1 MKKNSLYFLMI
12 LMVCFPWP
20 AWAETMYITENQDVL
35 IRGGKGNEFKI
46 LAIKKAHAPVELL
59 RDEGDYSYIRT
70 EGGIEGWVLSRYLTR
85 DLPGPLIIDKLNAEL
100 EKLRQAN
107 TNVSREFQQLQEQN
121 KSLETSSAALE
132 QKAQT
137 LERQYQ
143 DLKSASA
150 NVLQLKQA
158 HDRLKEEN
166 TQYARS
172 AAELAKKNE
181 QLQSN
186 RALLWYIAGAA
197 TLLIGVAIGMI
208 MQSLKHKKKKSFS
221 LISQL
226 KNQSVKVMIIKK
238 PF

>member
-1 MKKNSLYFLMI
+1 MLMKKSSLCFLVLFM
-12 LMVCFPWP
+12 LCLPCL
-20 AWAETMYITENQDVL
+20 AWAETRYITENQDVL

-221 LISQL
+221 
-226 KNQSVKVMIIKK
+226 
-238 PF
+238 F

>member
-1 MKKNSLYFLMI
+1 MKKNSLYFLV
-12 LMVCFPWP
+12 LFMVCFPCRV
-20 AWAETMYITENQDVL
+20 WAETMYITENQDVL

-59 RDEGDYSYIRT
+59 RNEGDYSYIRT

-221 LISQL
+221 
-226 KNQSVKVMIIKK
+226 
-238 PF
+238 F

>member
-1 MKKNSLYFLMI
+1 MVYYGQKYKIPSQGVKLMKKNSLCFLMI
-12 LMVCFPWP
+12 LMVYFPWP

-35 IRGGKGNEFKI
+35 IRGGKGNSFKI
-46 LAIKKAHAPVELL
+46 LAIKKAYAPVELL

-85 DLPGPLIIDKLNAEL
+85 DLPKPMIIDKLNAEI

-107 TNVSREFQQLQEQN
+107 TTLSQEFQQLQEQK
-121 KSLETSSAALE
+121 KSLESSSVALE
-132 QKAQT
+132 QKAT
-137 LERQYQ
+137 ALERQYK

-158 HDRLKEEN
+158 HDKLEQEN
-166 TQYARS
+166 EQYARS

-186 RALLWYIAGAA
+186 SALMWYIAGAA
-197 TLLIGVAIGMI
+197 TLLIGVAIGMF
-208 MQSLKHKKKKSFS
+208 MQSLKNKKKKSFS
-221 LISQL
+221 
-226 KNQSVKVMIIKK
+226 
-238 PF
+238 F

>member
-1 MKKNSLYFLMI
+1 
-12 LMVCFPWP
+12 
-20 AWAETMYITENQDVL
+20 VL
-35 IRGGKGNEFKI
+35 IRGGRGNEFKI
-46 LAIKKAHAPVELL
+46 LAIKKAHAPVELIK
-59 RDEGDYSYIRT
+59 DEGDYSLVRT

-85 DLPGPLIIDKLNAEL
+85 DLPSPLIIGQLNAEL

-107 TNVSREFQQLQEQN
+107 ANLSREFQQLQEQ
-121 KSLETSSAALE
+121 KKTLDSSSGSLE

-150 NVLQLKQA
+150 DVLQLKQA
-158 HDRLKEEN
+158 HDMLKEEN

-186 RALLWYIAGAA
+186 RALMWYSAGAA
-197 TLLIGVAIGMI
+197 TLLMGIAIGMF

-221 LISQL
+221 
-226 KNQSVKVMIIKK
+226 
-238 PF
+238 F

>member
-1 MKKNSLYFLMI
+1 MKKNSLYFLV
-12 LMVCFPWP
+12 LFMVCFPCRV
-20 AWAETMYITENQDVL
+20 WAETMYITENQDVL

-59 RDEGDYSYIRT
+59 RNEGDYSYIRT

-85 DLPGPLIIDKLNAEL
+85 DLPKPMIIEKLNAEL

-107 TNVSREFQQLQEQN
+107 TTLSQESQQLQQQ
-121 KSLETSSAALE
+121 KKALENSSATLE
-132 QKAQT
+132 QKTQA

-158 HDRLKEEN
+158 HDKLEQEN
-166 TQYARS
+166 EQYAQS

-186 RALLWYIAGAA
+186 SALMWYIAGAA
-197 TLLIGVAIGMI
+197 TLLIGVAIGMF
-208 MQSLKHKKKKSFS
+208 MQSLKNKKRKSFS
-221 LISQL
+221 
-226 KNQSVKVMIIKK
+226 
-238 PF
+238 F

>member
-1 MKKNSLYFLMI
+1 MVYYKKNFLPGVMLMKKSSLSFLVLFM
-12 LMVCFPWP
+12 LCLPCL
-20 AWAETMYITENQDVL
+20 AWAETRYITENQDVL

-85 DLPGPLIIDKLNAEL
+85 DLPSPLIIEKLTAEL

-107 TNVSREFQQLQEQN
+107 TNVSREFQQLQEQK
-121 KSLETSSAALE
+121 KSQETSAAALE

-221 LISQL
+221 
-226 KNQSVKVMIIKK
+226 
-238 PF
+238 F

>member
-1 MKKNSLYFLMI
+1 MKKNSLCFLVI
-12 LMVCFPWP
+12 LMVYFPWP

-59 RDEGDYSYIRT
+59 RNEGDYSYIRT

-85 DLPGPLIIDKLNAEL
+85 DLPKPMIIEKLNAEI

-107 TNVSREFQQLQEQN
+107 TTLGQEFQQLQEQ
-121 KSLETSSAALE
+121 KKTLENSSVAAE
-132 QKAQT
+132 QKAT
-137 LERQYQ
+137 ALERQYK

-158 HDRLKEEN
+158 HDKLEQEN
-166 TQYARS
+166 EQYARS

-186 RALLWYIAGAA
+186 SALMWYIAGAA
-197 TLLIGVAIGMI
+197 TLLIGVAIGMF
-208 MQSLKHKKKKSFS
+208 MQSLKNKKKKSFS
-221 LISQL
+221 
-226 KNQSVKVMIIKK
+226 
-238 PF
+238 F

>member
-1 MKKNSLYFLMI
+1 MLMKKSSLCFLVLFM
-12 LMVCFPWP
+12 LCLPCL
-20 AWAETMYITENQDVL
+20 AWAETRYITENQDVL

-132 QKAQT
+132 QKTQT

-221 LISQL
+221 
-226 KNQSVKVMIIKK
+226 
-238 PF
+238 F

>member
-1 MKKNSLYFLMI
+1 MKKSSLCFLVLFM
-12 LMVCFPWP
+12 LCLPCL
-20 AWAETMYITENQDVL
+20 AWAETRYITENQDVL

-221 LISQL
+221 
-226 KNQSVKVMIIKK
+226 
-238 PF
+238 F

>member
-1 MKKNSLYFLMI
+1 MPMKKSSLCFLVLFM
-12 LMVCFPWP
+12 LCLPCL
-20 AWAETMYITENQDVL
+20 AWAETRYITENQDVL

-221 LISQL
+221 
-226 KNQSVKVMIIKK
+226 
-238 PF
+238 F

>member
-1 MKKNSLYFLMI
+1 MEKIPSQGALFMKKNSLYFLLL
-12 LMVCFPWP
+12 LMVCVPWQ
-20 AWAETMYITENQDVL
+20 AWAETMYITENQEVL

-85 DLPGPLIIDKLNAEL
+85 ELPKPLIIDKLNAEL

-107 TNVSREFQQLQEQN
+107 SNLSQEFQNLAEQK
-121 KSLETSSAALE
+121 KSLENSSAAFE
-132 QKAQT
+132 HKAQD

-143 DLKSASA
+143 DLKAASA

-158 HDRLKEEN
+158 HDMLKEEN
-166 TQYARS
+166 EQYARS

-186 RALLWYIAGAA
+186 TALMWYSAGAA
-197 TLLIGVAIGMI
+197 TLLIGVAIGMF

-221 LISQL
+221 
-226 KNQSVKVMIIKK
+226 
-238 PF
+238 F